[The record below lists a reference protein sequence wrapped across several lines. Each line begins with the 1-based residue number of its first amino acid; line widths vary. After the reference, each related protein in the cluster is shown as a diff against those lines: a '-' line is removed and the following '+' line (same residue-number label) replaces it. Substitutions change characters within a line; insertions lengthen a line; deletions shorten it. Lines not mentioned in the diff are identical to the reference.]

1 MDFGHGDG
9 SFGAGERS
17 MANLLN
23 ELGGEHRQRNNSNN
37 NNGGGGGGGGGVL
50 SMSPANNNNNSNPLK
65 PCRSVSEMDLSKSR
79 DVDDHHSR
87 EVQGP
92 MKLPRTDSFP
102 FDLKSHHHHHQFQL
116 QLQQHQNQN
125 QLGRSN
131 SIVSDGRLGY
141 SPTNSSV
148 SDPVSVLYAGDSTA
162 AAAARTAHASLLQP
176 FYPFK
181 TAGLPALSMGRETA
195 SHMGMGTG
203 MHAGGGV
210 LQGSRICFTQSQWQ
224 ELEHQALIFKY
235 MLACVPV
242 PPELLIPIRKS
253 VGEMAG
259 LSAGPGSHHPNMSS
273 WGSFHLRFANNTDP
287 EPGRCRRTDGK
298 KWRCSRDVAPDQK
311 YCERHMHRGRPRSR
325 KPVEGG
331 QTAINTSGNNNNTT
345 AQSLVGGPS
354 SSTPATT
361 NNAASSMIGL
371 AAGRSSTSSLTS
383 LRPSISINNT
393 QQNHNQSNSA
403 LMGIKPFSSSGTGG
417 GLISINGVSG
427 SSQFKP
433 PLHMVSPVSAM
444 PNKDYRCMNWMKGE
458 IDEQILFSE
467 ANPGN
472 NNTRALGQDS
482 HSMNNLAMFSSVN
495 NAWRLMPSKLA
506 DTKINSNTNT
516 NSLLQYNSPQLR
528 AMGQDF
534 GLMPEMNLHQ
544 SQHHHQQQ
552 QQEQQ
557 QQQQQHSFVSN
568 GFGVVESVRDQS
580 SGGQPLRHFFDDWPR
595 SRDPWSDMEAEQRPN
610 PTNSSTTQLSISIPM
625 TSSDFAGT
633 NSNSPRGKIS
643 LSSLKLSMS
652 MARGAED
659 DPTQMGLGVGMGLG
673 PMNEERH
680 HRQNTNNWIPVS
692 WQSTMG
698 GPLAEVLQSTTNG
711 SNAAVTSRGC
721 KTPGGLNLMTEGWD
735 LSPHGS
741 PRMAS
746 PTGVLQKTLASL
758 SDSSGGSSPRAV
770 AAAAAA
776 KHDQTALQQNLGG
789 V

>member
-50 SMSPANNNNNSNPLK
+50 SMSPANNNNNSHPLK

-79 DVDDHHSR
+79 DGDDHHSR

-102 FDLKSHHHHHQFQL
+102 FDLKTHHHHHQFQL
-116 QLQQHQNQN
+116 QNQN
-125 QLGRSN
+125 QQQLGRTN
-131 SIVSDGRLGY
+131 SMVSDGRLGY

-148 SDPVSVLYAGDSTA
+148 SDPVSVFYSGDS
-162 AAAARTAHASLLQP
+162 AAARTAHASLLQP
-176 FYPFK
+176 FHPFK

-195 SHMGMGTG
+195 NHIGMGMG

-210 LQGSRICFTQSQWQ
+210 MQGSRICFTQSQWQ
-224 ELEHQALIFKY
+224 ELEHQALIFKH
-235 MLACVPV
+235 MLANVPV
-242 PPELLIPIRKS
+242 PAELLIPIRKS
-253 VGEMAG
+253 VCELAG
-259 LSAGPGSHHPNMSS
+259 LSAGPGSHHPNPSP
-273 WGSFHLRFANNTDP
+273 WGPFHLRFASNTDP

-331 QTAINTSGNNNNTT
+331 QTAINTSGNNTT

-354 SSTPATT
+354 SSSAAT

-371 AAGRSSTSSLTS
+371 AAGRSSTSNLTS

-417 GLISINGVSG
+417 GIMSINGVSG
-427 SSQFKP
+427 SSGSQFKP
-433 PLHMVSPVSAM
+433 PLHLSPASAM
-444 PNKDYRCMNWMKGE
+444 PKDYRFMNWMKGE

-467 ANPGN
+467 ANPGSN
-472 NNTRALGQDS
+472 NMRVLSQDS
-482 HSMNNLAMFSSVN
+482 HSMNSLAMLSSVN

-506 DTKINSNTNT
+506 DTKINTNTNT
-516 NSLLQYNSPQLR
+516 NSLLQYNSSQLR
-528 AMGQDF
+528 TIGQDF
-534 GLMPEMNLHQ
+534 GLMPEMNLQQ
-544 SQHHHQQQ
+544 SQHHQ
-552 QQEQQ
+552 QQ
-557 QQQQQHSFVSN
+557 QQQQQHSFLNN

-595 SRDPWSDMEAEQRPN
+595 SRDPWSDMEAEQRSH

-633 NSNSPRGKIS
+633 NSNSPRGKVS

-652 MARGAED
+652 MSARGAED

-673 PMNEERH
+673 LMNEERQ
-680 HRQNTNNWIPVS
+680 RQNTNNWIPVS
-692 WQSTMG
+692 WQSSMG
-698 GPLAEVLQSTTNG
+698 GPLAEVLQSTTNAA
-711 SNAAVTSRGC
+711 NAAVTSRGC
-721 KTPGGLNLMTEGWD
+721 KTPGGLNLMTEAWD

-758 SDSSGGSSPRAV
+758 SDSSSGSSPRAV
-770 AAAAAA
+770 AAAAAAA
-776 KHDQTALQQNLGG
+776 KHDQTALQHNLGG

>member
-50 SMSPANNNNNSNPLK
+50 SMSPANTNSNSNALK

-79 DVDDHHSR
+79 DGDDHHSR

-102 FDLKSHHHHHQFQL
+102 FDLKTHHHHHQFQL
-116 QLQQHQNQN
+116 QQHQNQN
-125 QLGRSN
+125 QSQQQLGRTN
-131 SIVSDGRLGY
+131 SMVSDGGRLGGY
-141 SPTNSSV
+141 SPANSSV
-148 SDPVSVLYAGDSTA
+148 SDPVSVFYAGDS
-162 AAAARTAHASLLQP
+162 AARTAHASLLQP
-176 FYPFK
+176 FHPFK

-195 SHMGMGTG
+195 SHMGMGMSMG
-203 MHAGGGV
+203 MHAGAGV
-210 LQGSRICFTQSQWQ
+210 VQGSRFCFTQSQWQ

-235 MLACVPV
+235 MLAGVPV
-242 PPELLIPIRKS
+242 PAELLLPIRKS
-253 VGEMAG
+253 VAELAG
-259 LSAGPGSHHPNMSS
+259 LSAGPGSHHPGVNS

-331 QTAINTSGNNNNTT
+331 QTAINTSGNNNAT
-345 AQSLVGGPS
+345 AQSLVGGPNS
-354 SSTPATT
+354 SSAAN

-371 AAGRSSTSSLTS
+371 AAGRNSTSSLTN

-393 QQNHNQSNSA
+393 QQQNHNQSNSA

-417 GLISINGVSG
+417 GIMSINGVSG
-427 SSQFKP
+427 SSGSQFKP
-433 PLHMVSPVSAM
+433 PLHVSPASAM
-444 PNKDYRCMNWMKGE
+444 PNKDYRYMNWMKGE

-472 NNTRALGQDS
+472 NNMRVLSQDS
-482 HSMNNLAMFSSVN
+482 PSMNSLAMLSSVN
-495 NAWRLMPSKLA
+495 NGWRLMPSKLA
-506 DTKINSNTNT
+506 DTKVNTNPNT
-516 NSLLQYNSPQLR
+516 NSLLQYNSSQLR
-528 AMGQDF
+528 TIGQEF
-534 GLMPEMNLHQ
+534 GLMPEMNLQ
-544 SQHHHQQQ
+544 QGQQPQQQ
-552 QQEQQ
+552 QQ
-557 QQQQQHSFVSN
+557 SFLSN

-580 SGGQPLRHFFDDWPR
+580 AGGQPLRHFFDDWPR
-595 SRDPWSDMEAEQRPN
+595 SRDPWSEMEAEQRSH
-610 PTNSSTTQLSISIPM
+610 PTTTQLSISIPM

-633 NSNSPRGKIS
+633 NSSSPRGKLS

-652 MARGAED
+652 MSARGAED
-659 DPTQMGLGVGMGLG
+659 DPTQMALGVGMGLG
-673 PMNEERH
+673 LMNEERQ
-680 HRQNTNNWIPVS
+680 RQSTNNWIPVS
-692 WQSTMG
+692 WQSPMG
-698 GPLAEVLQSTTNG
+698 GPLAEVLQSTTNAA
-711 SNAAVTSRGC
+711 NAAVTSRGC
-721 KTPGGLNLMTEGWD
+721 KTPGGLNLMTEAWD

-758 SDSSGGSSPRAV
+758 SDSSSGSSPRAV

-776 KHDQTALQQNLGG
+776 AKHDQTTLQHNLGG
-789 V
+789 L

>member
-50 SMSPANNNNNSNPLK
+50 SMSPANTNSNSNALK

-79 DVDDHHSR
+79 DGDDHHSR

-102 FDLKSHHHHHQFQL
+102 FDLKTHHHHHQFQL
-116 QLQQHQNQN
+116 QQHQNQN
-125 QLGRSN
+125 QSQQQLGRTN
-131 SIVSDGRLGY
+131 SMVSDGGRLGGY
-141 SPTNSSV
+141 SPANSSV
-148 SDPVSVLYAGDSTA
+148 SDPVSVFYAGDS
-162 AAAARTAHASLLQP
+162 AARTAHASLLQP
-176 FYPFK
+176 FHPFK
-181 TAGLPALSMGRETA
+181 TA
-195 SHMGMGTG
+195 
-203 MHAGGGV
+203 V
-210 LQGSRICFTQSQWQ
+210 
-224 ELEHQALIFKY
+224 
-235 MLACVPV
+235 
-242 PPELLIPIRKS
+242 
-253 VGEMAG
+253 
-259 LSAGPGSHHPNMSS
+259 NS

-331 QTAINTSGNNNNTT
+331 QTAINTSGNNNAT
-345 AQSLVGGPS
+345 AQSLVGGPNS
-354 SSTPATT
+354 SSAAN

-371 AAGRSSTSSLTS
+371 AAGRNSTSSLTN

-393 QQNHNQSNSA
+393 QQQNHNQSNSA

-417 GLISINGVSG
+417 GLMSINGVSG
-427 SSQFKP
+427 SSGSQFKP
-433 PLHMVSPVSAM
+433 PLHVSPASAM
-444 PNKDYRCMNWMKGE
+444 PNKDYRYMNWMKGE

-472 NNTRALGQDS
+472 NNMRVLSQDS
-482 HSMNNLAMFSSVN
+482 PSMNSLAMLSSVN
-495 NAWRLMPSKLA
+495 NGWRLMPSKLA
-506 DTKINSNTNT
+506 DTKVNTNPNT
-516 NSLLQYNSPQLR
+516 NSLLQYNSSQLR
-528 AMGQDF
+528 TIGQEF
-534 GLMPEMNLHQ
+534 GLMPEMNL
-544 SQHHHQQQ
+544 QQG
-552 QQEQQ
+552 QQ
-557 QQQQQHSFVSN
+557 QQQQQQSFLSN

-580 SGGQPLRHFFDDWPR
+580 AGGQPLRHFFDDWPR
-595 SRDPWSDMEAEQRPN
+595 SRDPWSEMEAEQRSH
-610 PTNSSTTQLSISIPM
+610 PTTTQLSISIPM

-633 NSNSPRGKIS
+633 NSSSPRGKLS

-652 MARGAED
+652 MSARGAED
-659 DPTQMGLGVGMGLG
+659 DPTQMALGVGMGLG
-673 PMNEERH
+673 LMNEERQ
-680 HRQNTNNWIPVS
+680 RQSTNNWIPVS
-692 WQSTMG
+692 WQSPMG
-698 GPLAEVLQSTTNG
+698 GPLAEVLQSTTNAA
-711 SNAAVTSRGC
+711 NAAVTSRGC
-721 KTPGGLNLMTEGWD
+721 KTPGGLNLMTEAWD

-758 SDSSGGSSPRAV
+758 SDSSSGSSPRAV

-776 KHDQTALQQNLGG
+776 AKHDQTTLQHNLGG
-789 V
+789 L